1 MHTNARHKIF
11 LTYAA
16 LLLLF
21 IILGIAGTSD
31 YDEYVIM
38 NMSQETYE
46 QIYAELEES
55 TGTAPSQHD
64 IVIEYKN
71 RSRK

>member
-1 MHTNARHKIF
+1 MHTNARYRTL
-11 LTYAA
+11 LTYTA
-16 LLLLF
+16 LILLF
-21 IILGIAGTSD
+21 LVLGIAGTSD

-38 NMSQETYE
+38 HMPQETYE